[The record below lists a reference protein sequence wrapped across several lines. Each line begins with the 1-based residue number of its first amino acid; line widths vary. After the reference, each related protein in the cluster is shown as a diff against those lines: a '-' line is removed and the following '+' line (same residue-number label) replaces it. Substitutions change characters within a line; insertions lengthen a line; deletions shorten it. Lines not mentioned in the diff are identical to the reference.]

1 MTERHKMPLIAADER
16 RNTFDEVAIGYDE
29 EAAIAEAKRCLHC
42 KNPMCTGGCPVKIHI
57 PDFIAQVALG
67 NFDSAYD
74 IIYSSNKLPSVT
86 GRVCPQ
92 EVQCESKCVLGIK
105 GEPVAIGNLERFV
118 ADWHENRL
126 ATNKKNACVNGENPL
141 SAAPENTLKETAEN
155 KTDEKNAAE
164 NNKRYAVAVIGSGPC
179 GLTAA
184 GELVERGYS
193 VTVFEALHKGGGVLS
208 YGIPAFRLPKNI
220 VNSVI
225 EQLKS
230 KGVRFVYNQVAGR
243 TFDIE
248 DLKKSGYKAIIVG
261 SGAGLPR
268 FMGID
273 GEDLCGVCSANEF
286 LTRINLMGAAKPD
299 AKTPVKRGGK
309 TIVVGGGNVA
319 MDAARSALRLGS
331 EVTVVYRR
339 GEKELPARREEYL
352 HACEEG
358 IKFSFMT
365 DPVKLFGDENGN
377 LLGAVVRKM
386 RMGEPDSSGRASP
399 VPIEGSEYNIECDQI
414 IMALGTSPNPLVRN
428 AMQGVFDKRG
438 RIIADENGKTELP
451 GVFAGGDAVSGAAT
465 VILAMGAGKK
475 AAASADEYLKNLSR

>member
-1 MTERHKMPLIAADER
+1 MTERHKMPLIDALER
-16 RNTFDEVAIGYDE
+16 RNTFDEVATGYDE
-29 EAAIAEAKRCLHC
+29 ETAVAEAKRCLHC

-57 PDFIAQVALG
+57 PDFIAEVAQG
-67 NFDSAYD
+67 NFGKAYD

-92 EVQCESKCVLGIK
+92 EVQCESKCVLGVK

-118 ADWHENRL
+118 ADWHEKQC
-126 ATNKKNACVNGENPL
+126 AGCDKKVACDGAGDFGV
-141 SAAPENTLKETAEN
+141 AEDN
-155 KTDEKNAAE
+155 I
-164 NNKRYAVAVIGSGPC
+164 KRGKAVAVIGSGPC

-208 YGIPAFRLPKNI
+208 YGIPPFRLPKAI
-220 VNSVI
+220 VDSVI
-225 EQLKS
+225 KQLKN
-230 KGVRFVYNQVAGR
+230 KGVRFVYNEVAGR

-273 GEDLCGVCSANEF
+273 GEDLCGVCSANEY

-331 EVTVVYRR
+331 DVTVVYRR

-358 IKFSFMT
+358 VKFCFMN

-377 LLGAVVRKM
+377 LKGAVVRKM

-399 VPIEGSEYNIECDQI
+399 VPVEGSEYTIECDQV
-414 IMALGTSPNPLVRN
+414 IMALGTSPNPLVRK
-428 AMQGVFDKRG
+428 AMDGVFDKRG
-438 RIIADENGKTELP
+438 RIIADENGKTEIP